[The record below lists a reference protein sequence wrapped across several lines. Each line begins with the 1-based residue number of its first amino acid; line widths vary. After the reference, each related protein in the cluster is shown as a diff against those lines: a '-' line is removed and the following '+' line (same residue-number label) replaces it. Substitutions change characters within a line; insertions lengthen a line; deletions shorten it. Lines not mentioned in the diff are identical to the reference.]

1 MCLCLLALKVD
12 ACASEHDILWTVRG
26 GRTGCLGACVN
37 VRKVAITDM
46 FTYTHTTHTLQ
57 AYKQTNKQ
65 IHAYTHARTDNG
77 TIQERLHGKA
87 GMRHTYSENDFVMHY
102 EQLMGRPPASCTQR
116 HCSKLVQRCAQRA
129 AKQRPGW
136 SRSSAAAAPAAAE
149 AHSQRSAR

>member
-77 TIQERLHGKA
+77 TIQACPEMRTEGGKTKA
-87 GMRHTYSENDFVMHY
+87 RVE
-102 EQLMGRPPASCTQR
+102 
-116 HCSKLVQRCAQRA
+116 SKLCSSSTSS
-129 AKQRPGW
+129 
-136 SRSSAAAAPAAAE
+136 SRSSQSKKRAVGTVVFGRLE
-149 AHSQRSAR
+149 NRLAHVQGWYLCKFESNYML